1 MITKKCFEFHF
12 TAPGYSDEREKKS
25 LPYLPPTTVLLW
37 SILTKKK
44 LKNKY
49 FVSRANEM
57 AIYVAFVVRLAVYD
71 LNEFE

>member
-1 MITKKCFEFHF
+1 MFRISFHCSRLFRWTRKKIPSIF
-12 TAPGYSDEREKKS
+12 TAHYSAVVINS
-25 LPYLPPTTVLLW
+25 N
-37 SILTKKK
+37 KKK